1 MLRVFKLINNNGAV
15 LDLTRVGELVL
26 YDVGGLGYETDP
38 NMQRV
43 GNRYTILSDDLMQ
56 GEIPGYV
63 RFFQPGAYQAF
74 FDFAQFCQ
82 VKQLTL
88 VYENDAGKFYRDGIM
103 KKVGKEESESGMLTS
118 EVIFVAT
125 TPYYRIVSQYNE
137 GGGTHGKRYNYRYP
151 YRYALSAAQSVVIE
165 SDSMQD
171 CPTRIEI
178 YGPATNPSWRHY
190 LNNVLVAT
198 GSVNA
203 TIESGR
209 KLIIDTTTIPFRIIQ
224 VDMAGNFVS
233 DLYQQSNFNTE
244 RFIHLGEGQNRISVA
259 QTGVGIIRLLVEA
272 RLEYAAV

>member
-1 MLRVFKLINNNGAV
+1 MLRIFKLKNNNGAE
-15 LDLTRVGELVL
+15 LDLTSIGELVL
-26 YDVGGLGYETDP
+26 YDVAGLGYETEP
-38 NMQRV
+38 TMQRV
-43 GNRYTILSDDLMQ
+43 GNRFTILSDDLMQ
-56 GEIPGYV
+56 GEIGGYV

-82 VKQLTL
+82 VKPLTL
-88 VYENDAGKFYRDGIM
+88 IYESDAGTFYRDGIM
-103 KKVGKEESESGMLTS
+103 KRVGKEESTGAMLIS
-118 EVIFVAT
+118 DVIFLAT
-125 TPYYRIVSQYNE
+125 TPYYRVVSQYNE
-137 GGGTHGKRYNYRYP
+137 GGGTNGKRYIYTYP
-151 YRYALSAAQSVVIE
+151 YRYAMSAAQSVVIE
-165 SDSMQD
+165 SDSRED
-171 CPTRIEI
+171 CPTRIEVF
-178 YGPATNPSWRHY
+178 GPATNPSWRHY